1 PAGLV
6 ESLDE
11 IGEQMRASAERA
23 QVDALARQNLSFHRA
38 LREAAANTYLDRF
51 LGQVEHAVRRLPVST
66 FAAPGRAAEA
76 IAEHDAIVRAIEAR
90 EPDRA
95 ERAATE
101 HMRKA
106 REIRL
111 SVLLGS

>member
-1 PAGLV
+1 
-6 ESLDE
+6 
-11 IGEQMRASAERA
+11 M
-23 QVDALARQNLSFHRA
+23 
-38 LREAAANTYLDRF
+38 
-51 LGQVEHAVRRLPVST
+51 ST
-66 FAAPGRAAEA
+66 LAAPGRAAEA

-90 EPDRA
+90 DPDRA